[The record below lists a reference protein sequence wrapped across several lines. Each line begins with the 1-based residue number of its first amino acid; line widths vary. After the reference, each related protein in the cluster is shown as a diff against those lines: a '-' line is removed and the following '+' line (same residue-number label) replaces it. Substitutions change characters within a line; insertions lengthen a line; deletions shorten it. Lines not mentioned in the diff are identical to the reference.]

1 MASKLLLNEVPILRP
16 RLVGRTR
23 FGDGGGFMKQ
33 TPYYR
38 SPTSIVSFLA
48 GAAAG
53 FAVSSLFTPP
63 PSQTGRV
70 KVVRKAG
77 ETVDEDAQDGKRSQ

>member
-1 MASKLLLNEVPILRP
+1 
-16 RLVGRTR
+16 
-23 FGDGGGFMKQ
+23 MKQ

-48 GAAAG
+48 GTPAG
-53 FAVSSLFTPP
+53 IAISSLFTPP
-63 PSQTGRV
+63 TSPTGPV

-77 ETVDEDAQDGKRSQ
+77 ETVEEDGLDGKRSQ

>member
-1 MASKLLLNEVPILRP
+1 MASKLLLKEVPILRP
-16 RLVGRTR
+16 RLVGRIR

-38 SPTSIVSFLA
+38 SPKSIVSFLA
-48 GAAAG
+48 GAVAG
-53 FAVSSLFTPP
+53 IAVSNLFTPP
-63 PSQTGRV
+63 SSHAGRV

-77 ETVDEDAQDGKRSQ
+77 ETVDDDALDGKRSQ

>member
-1 MASKLLLNEVPILRP
+1 
-16 RLVGRTR
+16 
-23 FGDGGGFMKQ
+23 MKQ

-38 SPTSIVSFLA
+38 SPTSIVSILA

-53 FAVSSLFTPP
+53 IAVSSLFITPP
-63 PSQTGRV
+63 PSQAGRV

-77 ETVDEDAQDGKRSQ
+77 ETTEEDGLDGKPSQ

>member
-1 MASKLLLNEVPILRP
+1 MEEA
-16 RLVGRTR
+16 
-23 FGDGGGFMKQ
+23 FMKQ

-38 SPTSIVSFLA
+38 SPTSIVSILA

-53 FAVSSLFTPP
+53 IAVSTLFTPP

-77 ETVDEDAQDGKRSQ
+77 ESVEEDGLDGKRSQ